1 VGEVLAPLGPHLE
14 AAVAAFVHDRGVAS
28 VAAAAVARGERP
40 WTFAYGVADVEDG
53 RPARPSTPYRVGSL
67 TKPFTAATVVRLR
80 DAGALA
86 LDDPVTRHL
95 PSFAGVRPPAGEPAD
110 ATVADLIAHR
120 AGLPA
125 EAPALDE
132 GAGAYPTVDE
142 VLASLDGLRLVH
154 PPGTAV
160 RYSNLG
166 YQLLGAI
173 AARAS
178 GATYEACCAR
188 SVLRPLGLS
197 RTDFAAPEGA
207 ARGHRRKAFSDLLRH
222 APDRR
227 KRTNADGGLWST
239 VEDQATWLRA
249 QLGDGPPWVA
259 TLAAMHPTADG
270 AGLGWFRERIGAR
283 TVVYHQGSTPGFA
296 ARIVFS
302 PERGAGVV
310 AVANA
315 ETRLAALTASL
326 VDLVLDAVE
335 GGAPREPAPPPP
347 PRPAAPPPAS
357 PEREELLGAY
367 VWPGSDLL
375 MRVEERAGAL
385 RLVELDGDG
394 DAVSTLEPAGPDAF
408 VAVDGGWA
416 GEAVRVI
423 RRPDG
428 AVRGLRLGPWT
439 VARLV
444 EA

>member
-28 VAAAAVARGERP
+28 VAAAAVVRGERP

-80 DAGALA
+80 DAGAIA

-95 PSFAGVRPPAGEPAD
+95 PAFAGVRPPSGDPDD

-132 GAGAYPTVDE
+132 AAGAYPTLDD

-178 GATYEACCAR
+178 GATYEACCER
-188 SVLRPLGLS
+188 SVLRALGLS
-197 RTDFAAPEGA
+197 RTGFAASAGA
-207 ARGHRRKAFSDLLRH
+207 ARGHRRKAFSDRLRH

-259 TLAAMHPTADG
+259 SLAALHPTADG

-283 TVVYHQGSTPGFA
+283 TLVYHQGSTPGFA
-296 ARIVFS
+296 ARIAFS
-302 PERGAGVV
+302 PSLGGGAVVVTNGEAATTGVLG
-310 AVANA
+310 
-315 ETRLAALTASL
+315 RI
-326 VDLVLDAVE
+326 VDVVLDAVQ
-335 GGAPREPAPPPP
+335 GAVPSEPAPALPPP
-347 PRPAAPPPAS
+347 PEPAPY
-357 PEREELLGAY
+357 PEAWDELVGFY
-367 VWPGSDLL
+367 VWPGSSMLFRLDVRAGTLRLVDLQSPNPVAL
-375 MRVEERAGAL
+375 ERAG
-385 RLVELDGDG
+385 E
-394 DAVSTLEPAGPDAF
+394 EAF

-416 GEAVRVI
+416 GERVTVR
-423 RRPDG
+423 RDAAGR
-428 AVRGLRLGPWT
+428 VRGLRLGAWA
-439 VARLV
+439 VRRLV
-444 EA
+444 EAP